1 MKEKEIIFGLHSV
14 IAAIKNPKRKIIAL
28 KCTNDFFVK
37 NKKIIDSTKI
47 ENVTILKRNQ
57 INLETKNNVNQGAYL
72 VTTKLKTFDLNE
84 IEENEKLVVILDSL
98 NDSQNVGSI
107 LRSAYLFGIKSIIF
121 NKNNSFEINSFLIKA
136 SSGAYEKVKIIEVTN
151 LNRTIELLK
160 KKKFW
165 VIGLDINSNKTL
177 MSIPKE
183 TKKALVLGSET
194 KGIRK
199 LIQKNCDFLIKI
211 NTIKNDK
218 LIDSLNVSN
227 SAAIAFYELTKK

>member
-160 KKKFW
+160 KKNF
-165 VIGLDINSNKTL
+165 G
-177 MSIPKE
+177 
-183 TKKALVLGSET
+183 
-194 KGIRK
+194 
-199 LIQKNCDFLIKI
+199 
-211 NTIKNDK
+211 
-218 LIDSLNVSN
+218 
-227 SAAIAFYELTKK
+227 